1 MSESESSPYTF
12 STADGGRTYT
22 RTLYGFEAFCDSCAS
37 EADGLFFF
45 AGSAALHLAPAPTP
59 PALHSA
65 IQSAWLALRAA
76 APQVACTT
84 SFAPAPS
91 HTWTYTYAVPSPGEA
106 AAWAAE
112 TLRWHGDGEE
122 GTLQEHVDALSE
134 TWWDPARGAPALLL
148 HVHPLCKADGR
159 WLLTFQGP
167 HGSLDGRG
175 AFALFDHLCASLD
188 ALLAP
193 SPAPAAELEWGA
205 ETALL
210 AGAGAVLTGAFDAA
224 APVPARAAPPPGFV
238 PFFPPLTKTPAP
250 ARVGLNRT
258 LTLTPAQTAALRATC
273 KQHGRTVTQVVDAAF
288 ALADVEAALLTAGL
302 RGGEEREA
310 VKGCFG
316 GATHW
321 VAALSF
327 KDQRPAFPAHANVF
341 GKEGSALFA
350 VDGYDFVVD
359 MDAIRGALKLNE
371 AEGGA
376 WKVERDVG
384 EAFWGV
390 VGACAEGSGRVQ
402 RDPAGYRAREAAKH
416 AQLPAM
422 DPAPMAVRTGVTS
435 SLGHVEALG
444 LLSSFTPS
452 AAVGTSPSPSSAAV
466 ETSPAPAPKRVT
478 VDALHSVVR
487 ADLPL
492 VLLLYWQYAGQL
504 SFGFHTGAKWQTEA
518 ELGVLVDAFQGWV
531 LALIE

>member
-1 MSESESSPYTF
+1 MSEPESSPYEF

-37 EADGLFFF
+37 EAEGLFFF

-59 PALHSA
+59 AALHSA
-65 IQSAWLALRAA
+65 IKSAWLALRAA

-84 SFAPAPS
+84 SFAPAPA
-91 HTWTYTYAVPSPGEA
+91 HTWSYTYAVPTPGEA
-106 AAWAAE
+106 AAWAAQ
-112 TLRWHGDGEE
+112 TLKWHGEEEDGS
-122 GTLQEHVDALSE
+122 LQAHVDALSE

-175 AFALFDHLCASLD
+175 AFALFDHLCTTLD

-193 SPAPAAELEWGA
+193 SPSAAPAAELEWGA

-224 APVPARAAPPPGFV
+224 APAPPRAAPPPGFV

-258 LTLTPAQTAALRATC
+258 WTLTPAQTAALRAAC
-273 KQHGRTVTQVVDAAF
+273 RARGRTVTQVVDAAF
-288 ALADVEAALLTAGL
+288 ALADVEAALLTA
-302 RGGEEREA
+302 RTEEREKVGA
-310 VKGCFG
+310 LFG

-327 KDQRPAFPAHANVF
+327 KDQRPSFPAHARVC
-341 GKEGSALFA
+341 GGRGSALFA

-359 MDAIRGALKLNE
+359 MGAIRGALKLD
-371 AEGGA
+371 AAGGWA
-376 WKVERDVG
+376 VARDVG

-444 LLSSFTPS
+444 LLSSFAPS
-452 AAVGTSPSPSSAAV
+452 AAVGTSSSSSP
-466 ETSPAPAPKRVT
+466 TSPAPKRVT

-492 VLLLYWQYAGQL
+492 VLLLYWQYAARL